1 MPRNYP
7 NKHSAADQ
15 LARTH
20 LAIEKAKLAKLEAG
34 LPKPTPHFTRYE
46 DLPPPSPEEQDRF
59 YERLEKTIGDIERQ
73 ALRKKRDWY
82 LQFVDDWP

>member
-1 MPRNYP
+1 MPRNHP
-7 NKHSAADQ
+7 KRQSAADE
-15 LARTH
+15 LVLTR
-20 LAIEKAKLAKLEAG
+20 LAIEKAKLAKLEAN
-34 LPKPTPHFTRYE
+34 LPKSTPPFTRYE

>member
-1 MPRNYP
+1 M
-7 NKHSAADQ
+7 
-15 LARTH
+15 
-20 LAIEKAKLAKLEAG
+20 
-34 LPKPTPHFTRYE
+34 PKPTPHFTCYE

-82 LQFVDDWP
+82 LQFTDDWP